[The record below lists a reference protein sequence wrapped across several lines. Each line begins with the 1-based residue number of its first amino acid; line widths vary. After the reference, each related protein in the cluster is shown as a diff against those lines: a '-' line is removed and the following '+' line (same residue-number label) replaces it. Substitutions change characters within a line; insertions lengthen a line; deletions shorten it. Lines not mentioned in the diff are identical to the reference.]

1 MPEEVR
7 LKGRE
12 EEARDGEERRGRG
25 RDGENE
31 EGLMDGEGT
40 EEIGEEG
47 REGVEYEQ
55 SGMEGSDRGQLTVL
69 QLDLHYWKEED
80 IDFCGQDT
88 I

>member
-12 EEARDGEERRGRG
+12 EEGREGG
-25 RDGENE
+25 RDGEIE
-31 EGLMDGEGT
+31 EGLMDGG
-40 EEIGEEG
+40 G
-47 REGVEYEQ
+47 RRKKEKKGGSEGVEYEQ

-80 IDFCGQDT
+80 IDFCG
-88 I
+88 